1 MLSNQYEI
9 KIRAHE
15 TFYIREGWL
24 TKGLTAV
31 EKDGTIFSNIINAV
45 DTLGVG
51 ANMAKSIKYW
61 LRATG
66 LTEEERLEGGKRE
79 QVPTEFG
86 KIVLKRDS
94 YFEDIGTLFICHY
107 YLVSNFNLATSWN
120 VIFNKTNVTEMTKEE
135 MKNLIE
141 NKILVLNPTADPKEK
156 LILDDCNCIIKSYV
170 SDKNDFKDPEDNMI
184 CPFTQLRLLEK
195 KKERGNEDIIVKTIP
210 YKKDLN
216 ELIVLY
222 VILDNLNEKRETTIN
237 RLIEDENNIG
247 KVFNLDKN
255 LINEYVDILKN
266 EGYLNVNRTAGLN
279 TITIKENITKEIIL
293 EKYYKEL

>member
-222 VILDNLNEKRETTIN
+222 VILDNLNKKRETTIN

>member
-279 TITIKENITKEIIL
+279 TITIKENIL

>member
-170 SDKNDFKDPEDNMI
+170 SDKNDLKDPEDNMI

-195 KKERGNEDIIVKTIP
+195 KKERGNEDIIVKTTP

>member
-31 EKDGTIFSNIINAV
+31 EKDGTVFSNIINAV

-66 LTEEERLEGGKRE
+66 LIEEERLEGGKRE

-135 MKNLIE
+135 MKNLIK
-141 NKILVLNPTADPKEK
+141 NKILVLNPAAKLNEK
-156 LILDDCNCIIKSYV
+156 GILDDCGCIIKSYV

-195 KKERGNEDIIVKTIP
+195 KKGRGNENIIVKTMP

-255 LINEYVDILKN
+255 SINEYVDTLKN
-266 EGYLNVNRTAGLN
+266 AGYLNVNRTAGLN
-279 TITIKENITKEIIL
+279 TITIKEDITKESIL

>member
-1 MLSNQYEI
+1 MSNQYEI
-9 KIRAHE
+9 KIKAHE
-15 TFYIREGWL
+15 SFYIREGWL
-24 TKGLTAV
+24 RKGLTAV
-31 EKDGTIFSNIINAV
+31 EEDGTIFSNTINAV

-51 ANMAKSIKYW
+51 ANMMKSIKYW
-61 LRATG
+61 LRVTG
-66 LTEEERLEGGKRE
+66 LTEEERAEGGKRV
-79 QVPTEFG
+79 QVPTDFG
-86 KIVLKRDS
+86 NLVYKRDP

-120 VIFNKTNVTEMTKEE
+120 IIFNKTNVTEMTKEE

-141 NKILVLNPTADPKEK
+141 NKILVLNPAAKLNEK
-156 LILDDCNCIIKSYV
+156 GILDDCGCIIKSYV

-195 KKERGNEDIIVKTIP
+195 KKGRGNENIIVKTMP

-255 LINEYVDILKN
+255 SINEYVDILKN
-266 EGYLNVNRTAGLN
+266 AGYLNVNRTAGLN
-279 TITIKENITKEIIL
+279 TITIKEDITKESIL

>member
-120 VIFNKTNVTEMTKEE
+120 IIFNKTNVTEMTKEE

-170 SDKNDFKDPEDNMI
+170 SDKNDLKDPEDNMI

-195 KKERGNEDIIVKTIP
+195 KKERGNEDIIVKTTP

-237 RLIEDENNIG
+237 RLIEEENNIG